1 MSGAT
6 PPDRGAMAA
15 AGSPGSDAAGGR
27 GSVAGRSP
35 GGMPLS
41 LRPVGWPTPRGYAD
55 GMSARGQ
62 VVVTAGQIGWDPLT
76 GAFSSDDLAD
86 QTAQALRNV
95 VAVLHSAGASP
106 DHLVRLTW
114 YLTNRDEYLAA
125 RLAIGEHY
133 RSIIG
138 RHFPAM
144 AVVFVSSLV
153 EARAKV
159 EIEATAIVPE

>member
-1 MSGAT
+1 
-6 PPDRGAMAA
+6 MAA
-15 AGSPGSDAAGGR
+15 GGRPASDAAGGG
-27 GSVAGRSP
+27 GSVAGGLQS
-35 GGMPLS
+35 GMPLS

-55 GMSARGQ
+55 GMSARGR

-76 GAFSSDDLAD
+76 GAFGSDDLAD
-86 QTAQALRNV
+86 QTAQALRNL

-125 RLAIGEHY
+125 RSAIGEHY

-153 EARAKV
+153 ESRAKV